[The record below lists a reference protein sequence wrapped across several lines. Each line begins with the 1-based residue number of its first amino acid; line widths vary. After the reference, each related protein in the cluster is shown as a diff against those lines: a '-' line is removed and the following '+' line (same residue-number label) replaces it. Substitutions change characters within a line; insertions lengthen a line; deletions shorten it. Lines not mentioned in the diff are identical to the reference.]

1 MIQAMPR
8 RGLRIAAAIVLV
20 LTSASPARGQTNSRE
35 RARELIDRAD
45 AAAQAGRTTEAVTLL
60 EAAER
65 EAPDWPELKV
75 NLAAARSSA
84 GDFKGAAA
92 AARAALALD
101 PSLDGARFNLGLA
114 LLKGGE
120 PSGAAVALAAYANQA
135 APPAVHAAL
144 GLAWMQL
151 DRAAEAAPVLQRS
164 IDAGVRERDVL
175 VAGGRAW
182 IRTNDVPKA
191 KLVGDILE
199 SVAPTW
205 IETQML
211 LGDIADADQD
221 WKRARTHYDA
231 AIRLDAAAAQ
241 PRYSLGLVLY
251 KEREY
256 DTAADAFTRAIA
268 LNRSHVSAHYY
279 FGLLELDRG
288 NAPRAVT
295 LLERAAILAPGRAD
309 VARDLGRAHL
319 DAGQRD
325 AAVRSLRKATVLA
338 ADDPSAWFLLAR
350 ALKGT
355 GHLEESQTAQ
365 AKAVELN
372 QRLRDR
378 LLQQVSGIKKN

>member
-1 MIQAMPR
+1 MIRAMPPR
-8 RGLRIAAAIVLV
+8 VVWIAVAIVLI
-20 LTSASPARGQTNSRE
+20 LTPLALAQNAGRE
-35 RARELIDRAD
+35 RARVLIERAD
-45 AAAQAGRTTEAVTLL
+45 TAAQAGRTAEAVTLL

-84 GDFKGAAA
+84 GDFNGAAA

-114 LLKGGE
+114 LLKGGD
-120 PSGAAVALAAYANQA
+120 PSGAAVALAPYANDT

-164 IDAGVRERDVL
+164 IDAGVRDRDVL
-175 VAGGRAW
+175 IAAGRAW
-182 IRTNDVPKA
+182 IRTDDVRKA
-191 KLVGDILE
+191 KAVGAILV
-199 SVAPTW
+199 SAAPSW

-221 WKRARTHYDA
+221 WTRARTHYDA

-241 PRYSLGLVLY
+241 PRYALGLLLY

-256 DTAADAFTRAIA
+256 DAAADAFTRAVA
-268 LNRSHVSAHYY
+268 LNPSHVSAHYY
-279 FGLLELDRG
+279 LGLLELDRG
-288 NAPRAVT
+288 NAPLAVT
-295 LLERAAILAPGRAD
+295 LLERAAVLAPGRAD

-319 DAGQRD
+319 DTGQPD
-325 AAVRSLRKATVLA
+325 AALRSLRKATVLA
-338 ADDPSAWFLLAR
+338 ADDASAWFLLAR
-350 ALKGT
+350 ALKAA
-355 GHLEESQTAQ
+355 GHIEESQTAQ
-365 AKAVELN
+365 ARAVELN

-378 LLQQVSGIKKN
+378 LLKQVSGIKKN